1 MHEVNDWTPLDG
13 LYRWEREQPDAI
25 YLTQPVGDE
34 VYSYTWAEVADQVR
48 RMAMHLQSCNFPP
61 GSRVALLSK
70 NCAHWFMA
78 NLAIWMA
85 GHVCVPI
92 YPSIR
97 EDAVR
102 HILTHSDASF
112 LFLGPLDTWDAIRG
126 GIPAQLPIVT
136 FPGAQ
141 KRQECERACLWN
153 DVVISTPQMPS
164 QSSVRDGRLAAI
176 FYTSGTTGLPK
187 GVMLSFTSYAVSAT
201 LLNQIMPFGPSDRML
216 SYLPIAHAFEAAVV
230 FTASLRYGFHVY
242 FNESLDTFSKDLQR
256 ARPTIFHSV
265 PRLWVK
271 FQLSVLQKLSSSEL
285 NAMLQAPDT
294 TESTRHQILKQL
306 GLHET
311 RLAITGSAPLAPA
324 VLQWYRAL
332 GLELLE
338 GYGMTEDFAYSHF
351 SRPGR
356 TRVGYVGEP
365 MAGVDR
371 RIADSGEVQ
380 IKSPARLM
388 GYYKDEGKNREAF
401 TEDGFFK
408 TGDLGEIDDNGRL
421 RITGRVKELFKT
433 SKGKYVAPAPIEN
446 KFHHSKVE
454 AVCVTGP
461 NLPQPI
467 GLVMLSAD
475 ARQALIAPSDFA
487 VLEFELQAL
496 LARVNADLDPHEKLQ
511 FIVIVRGQWTIA
523 NGFLTATMKIKR
535 DTIEQHYAPCFDA
548 WSKLNRTLVWEENNS
563 FTL

>member
-1 MHEVNDWTPLDG
+1 MQKINAWTPLDG
-13 LYRWEREQPDAI
+13 LYQWEREQPDAI
-25 YLTQPVGDE
+25 YLTQPVGHD
-34 VYSYTWAEVADQVR
+34 VYEYTWAEVGDQVR
-48 RMAMHLQSCNFPP
+48 RMAMHLQSFNFPP

-92 YPSIR
+92 YASVR

-102 HILTHSDASF
+102 HILDHSEASL
-112 LFLGPLDTWDAIRG
+112 LFLGQIESWNIVRA

-136 FPGAQ
+136 FPGVP
-141 KRQECERACLWN
+141 KRPECVFACAWN
-153 DVVISTPQMPS
+153 DVVTSTPRMSAPS
-164 QSSVRDGRLAAI
+164 IFYANTLAAL

-187 GVMLSFTSYAVSAT
+187 GVMLSFSSYAVSAT
-201 LLNQIMPFGPSDRML
+201 LLNQILSVGPADRML
-216 SYLPIAHAFEAAVV
+216 SYLPLAHAFESAVV
-230 FTASLRYGFHVY
+230 FTASLRYGFQVF
-242 FNESLDTFSKDLQR
+242 FNESLATFTADLRR

-271 FQLSVLQKLSSSEL
+271 FQLSVLQKYPPAEL
-285 NAMLQAPDT
+285 DAMLQDPDT
-294 TESTRHQILKQL
+294 GATTRRRILEQL

-311 RLAITGSAPLAPA
+311 RLAITGSAPLSPA
-324 VLQWYRAL
+324 VLTWFRSL

-356 TRVGYVGEP
+356 TRVGYVGEA
-365 MAGVDR
+365 MAGVER
-371 RIADSGEVQ
+371 RIADNGEVQ
-380 IKSPARLM
+380 IKSPARLI
-388 GYYKDEGKNREAF
+388 GYYKDQAQTSNSF
-401 TEDGFFK
+401 TDEGFFK
-408 TGDLGEIDDNGRL
+408 TGDLGEIDDGGRL
-421 RITGRVKELFKT
+421 KITGRVKELFKT

-467 GLVMLSAD
+467 ALVMLNAE
-475 ARQALIAPSDFA
+475 ARQTLLVPEDHAR
-487 VLEFELQAL
+487 LESEFQAL
-496 LARVNADLDPHEKLQ
+496 LDRVNADLSPHEQLH
-511 FIVIVRGQWTIA
+511 FIVVVREQWTIA

-535 DTIEQHYAPCFDA
+535 HAIEQHYAPHFDG
-548 WSKLNRTLVWEENNS
+548 WSKLNRTIVWEE
-563 FTL
+563 